1 VANETTYARM
11 SSGFAETARTANQHI
26 LDALYDLNHVDLL
39 TRRVDLAGLPTKAHD
54 IGLWPRL
61 TSGSIAEGADLEATP
76 VASTNVTVTAAE
88 RGLMIVPTDVLTL
101 SSHAAMMDFAQN
113 AAEALAEEEM
123 SNVAA
128 LATGFSNIVG
138 TTTVNMTEAN
148 VITAITTLKNNRQSG
163 TLRGLLYT
171 EQWADYVTSVGSS
184 FTPASSTGKGAREE
198 TQDFAFADS
207 GFQRDVFGVEW
218 YHSTAV
224 PTTSAAAADSAGMLI
239 APNRAIAWGVK
250 YRSRTEIERNASLR
264 ATEIVVTAFDGVA
277 EIEDVAGVMIRTDR

>member
-1 VANETTYARM
+1 MANETTYARM

-128 LATGFSNIVG
+128 LSSGFSNAVTSSG
-138 TTTVNMTEAN
+138 TNLTEAN
-148 VITAITTLKNNRQSG
+148 IVTAITTLKNNRQKG
-163 TLRGLLYT
+163 TMRGLLYT
-171 EQWADYVTSVGSS
+171 EQWADYVVSVGSS
-184 FTPASSTGKGAREE
+184 FTPAASTGKGAREE
-198 TQDFAFADS
+198 MQDFAFADS

-224 PTTSAAAADSAGMLI
+224 PTATSGANSAGMLI
-239 APNRAIAWGVK
+239 APSRAIAWGVK

-277 EIEDVAGVMIRTDR
+277 EIEDVAGVGIITDR

>member
-1 VANETTYARM
+1 MANETTYARM

-128 LATGFSNIVG
+128 LSSGFSNIVG
-138 TTTVNMTEAN
+138 TTTVNLTEAN
-148 VITAITTLKNNRQSG
+148 IVSAITTLKNNRQTG
-163 TLRGLLYT
+163 TFRGLLYP
-171 EQWADYVTSVGSS
+171 EQWADYVVSVGSS
-184 FTPASSTGKGAREE
+184 FTPAASTGRGAREE

-224 PTTSAAAADSAGMLI
+224 PTASSGDDSGGMLI
-239 APNRAIAWGVK
+239 SPSRAIAWGVK

-277 EIEDVAGVMIRTDR
+277 EIEDGAGVMIRTDR